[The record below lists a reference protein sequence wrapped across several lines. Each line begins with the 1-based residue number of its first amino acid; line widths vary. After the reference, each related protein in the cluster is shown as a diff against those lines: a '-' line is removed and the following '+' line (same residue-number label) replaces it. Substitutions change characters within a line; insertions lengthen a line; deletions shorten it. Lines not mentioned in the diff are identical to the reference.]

1 MEMREG
7 TKEMLQ
13 LMKSLEFYPSAP
25 PRKSG
30 EVTYAYILVLQNM
43 SQGAPPG
50 MAASQPSYIGEFQVE
65 GKTPSQKGRR

>member
-13 LMKSLEFYPSAP
+13 LMKSPEFYPSAP

-30 EVTYAYILVLQNM
+30 EVTYAYILVLQNL

-50 MAASQPSYIGEFQVE
+50 MAASQPSYIGELQVE
-65 GKTPSQKGRR
+65 GELTISKR